1 MQTGNQLP
9 QVDLGPNRWNLYKIP
24 CERLING
31 VRRGIGVPNSILFYQ
46 TYDLL
51 ALVSKRAVESGV
63 QPNPSSMPNNT
74 RERKHFKPYCGRNIR
89 DCWFDQV

>member
-51 ALVSKRAVESGV
+51 ASVSSRAVESGV
-63 QPNPSSMPNNT
+63 QPNPSSVP
-74 RERKHFKPYCGRNIR
+74 REFHAKRAQTLKTLLWQKHKGSL
-89 DCWFDQV
+89 V